1 METRMHEHT
10 VVIVGAGFA
19 GLAVARGLGGAAC
32 LVVVID
38 RQNHHVFQPLLY
50 QVATG
55 GLSAAD
61 ICAPV
66 RSVLAEYSNIEVRM
80 GEVTAI
86 DPQRRTVSF
95 GHDSV
100 AYDTLVLAAG
110 MHTQYFGNDEWE
122 ANAPGLKTISDATE
136 MRRRIL
142 MAFEMAENESDPE
155 VRKSWLTFVVV
166 GGGPTGVELA
176 GSLAEISRDT
186 LKRDFRH
193 IRPEESQILLLD
205 FAPRLLT
212 SFDESL
218 SDYALRRLIRMG
230 VRSLLNHRV
239 LAIDDAGV
247 TAESGGQTRRI
258 PARTV
263 LWAAGVTASPL
274 ASQLGVELDR
284 QGRVPVGP
292 DLTVAGHPE
301 IFVLGDLAHFEQD
314 GKALPGVAQPAIQAG
329 RYAAKAIRARIGGK
343 PAAAPFKYMDR
354 GNMATIGR
362 HAAVADLFGLKLS
375 GYLAWLVWL
384 FIHLMHLVDFQN
396 RVVVFIRWAVS
407 YMTFHRGARLI
418 S

>member
-1 METRMHEHT
+1 MHKHRI
-10 VVIVGAGFA
+10 VIVGAGFA
-19 GLAVARGLGGAAC
+19 GLAAARGLGGADC
-32 LVVVID
+32 RVVVID

-66 RSVLAEYSNIEVRM
+66 RSVLAQHQNIEVRM

-86 DPQRRTVSF
+86 DPERRTVSF
-95 GHDSV
+95 GQDSV
-100 AYDTLVLAAG
+100 GYDTLVLAAG
-110 MHTQYFGNDEWE
+110 MKTQYFGNDGW
-122 ANAPGLKTISDATE
+122 AASAPGLKTISDATE
-136 MRRRIL
+136 MRSRIL
-142 MAFEMAENESDPE
+142 RAFEMAENEEDPD
-155 VRKSWLTFVVV
+155 VRRSWLTFVVV

-186 LKRDFRH
+186 LRRDFRR
-193 IRPEESQILLLD
+193 IRSEESQILLLD

-212 SFDESL
+212 TFDESL

-230 VRSLLNHRV
+230 ARSLLSHRV
-239 LAIDDAGV
+239 LEIDEEGV
-247 TAESGGQTRRI
+247 TAESDGQTRRI
-258 PARTV
+258 PAKTV
-263 LWAAGVTASPL
+263 LWAAGVTGSPL
-274 ASQLGVELDR
+274 ARQLGVELDR
-284 QGRVPVGP
+284 LGRVPVGP
-292 DLTVAGHPE
+292 DLTVAGHQE

-314 GKALPGVAQPAIQAG
+314 GKPLPGVAQPAIQAG
-329 RYAAKAIRARIGGK
+329 RYVARAIRARLANK
-343 PAAAPFKYMDR
+343 PALPPFRYLNL

-362 HAAVADLFGLKLS
+362 HAAVADLFGIQLK

-418 S
+418 N

>member
-1 METRMHEHT
+1 MHEHT

-19 GLAVARGLGGAAC
+19 GLAAAKGLGGARC
-32 LVVVID
+32 RVVVID

-61 ICAPV
+61 ICAPI
-66 RSVLAEYSNIEVRM
+66 RSLLSPFPNIEVRL
-80 GEVTAI
+80 GEVTRI
-86 DPQRRTVSF
+86 DAAKRTVIC
-95 GHDSV
+95 GADEL
-100 AYDTLVLAAG
+100 AYDTLVLATG
-110 MHTQYFGNDEWE
+110 MTTQYFGHDEWE
-122 ANAPGLKTISDATE
+122 ASAPGLKSIADATE
-136 MRRRIL
+136 MRKRIL
-142 MAFEMAENESDPE
+142 MAFEMAENEADPQ
-155 VRKSWLTFVVV
+155 VRREWLTFVVV

-186 LKRDFRH
+186 LKGDFRR

-212 SFDESL
+212 SFDEGL

-230 VRSLLNHRV
+230 VRSLVSHRV
-239 LAIDDAGV
+239 LSIDDRGV
-247 TAESGGQTRRI
+247 TAESNGSTRHI

-263 LWAAGVTASPL
+263 LWAAGVTGSPL
-274 ASQLGVELDR
+274 ARQLGVELDR
-284 QGRVPVGP
+284 QGRIPVGG
-292 DLTVAGHPE
+292 DLTVTGHPE

-314 GKALPGVAQPAIQAG
+314 GKALPGVAQPALQAG
-329 RYAAKAIRARIGGK
+329 RYAAKVIRARVEGRK
-343 PAAAPFKYMDR
+343 APGPFRYVDL
-354 GNMATIGR
+354 GSMATIGR
-362 HAAVADLFGLKLS
+362 HAAVADLFGVRLR
-375 GYLAWLVWL
+375 GYPAWLVWL

-407 YMTFHRGARLI
+407 YLTFHRGARLI

>member
-1 METRMHEHT
+1 MHEHT

-19 GLAVARGLGGAAC
+19 GLAAAKGLGGARC
-32 LVVVID
+32 RVVVID

-61 ICAPV
+61 ICAPI
-66 RSVLAEYSNIEVRM
+66 RSLLSPFPNIEVRL
-80 GEVTAI
+80 GEVTRINAAK
-86 DPQRRTVSF
+86 RTVVC
-95 GHDSV
+95 GADEI
-100 AYDTLVLAAG
+100 AYDTLVLATG
-110 MHTQYFGNDEWE
+110 MTTQYFGNDAWE
-122 ANAPGLKTISDATE
+122 ANAPGLKTVADATE
-136 MRRRIL
+136 MRKRIL
-142 MAFEMAENESDPE
+142 MAFEMAENVEDPQLRRE
-155 VRKSWLTFVVV
+155 WLTFVVV

-186 LKRDFRH
+186 LKEDFRR

-212 SFDESL
+212 SFKEGL

-230 VRSLLNHRV
+230 VRSLVSHRV
-239 LAIDDAGV
+239 LSIDDRGV
-247 TAESGGQTRRI
+247 TAESNGSTRHI

-263 LWAAGVTASPL
+263 LWAAGVTGSPL
-274 ASQLGVELDR
+274 ARQLGVELDR
-284 QGRVPVGP
+284 QGRVPVGG
-292 DLTVAGHPE
+292 DLTVTGHPE

-314 GKALPGVAQPAIQAG
+314 GKALPGVAQPALQAG
-329 RYAAKAIRARIGGK
+329 RYAAKVIRARVEGRK
-343 PAAAPFKYMDR
+343 APGPFRYVDL
-354 GNMATIGR
+354 GSMATIGR
-362 HAAVADLFGLKLS
+362 HAAVADLFGVRLR
-375 GYLAWLVWL
+375 GYPAWLVWL

-407 YMTFHRGARLI
+407 YLTFHRGARLI

>member
-1 METRMHEHT
+1 MHDHT
-10 VVIVGAGFA
+10 VVIVGAGFG
-19 GLAVARGLGGAAC
+19 GLAVARGLGGSGC
-32 LVVVID
+32 RVVVID

-61 ICAPV
+61 ICAPI
-66 RSVLAEYSNIEVRM
+66 RSVLAPFPNVEVRL
-80 GEVTAI
+80 GEVTRI
-86 DPQRRTVSF
+86 DPARRVVAC
-95 GHDSV
+95 GEDEI
-100 AYDTLVLAAG
+100 AYDTLVLATG
-110 MHTQYFGNDEWE
+110 MDTQYFGNEAWE
-122 ANAPGLKTISDATE
+122 ADAPGLKTISDATE
-136 MRRRIL
+136 MRKRIL
-142 MAFEMAENESDPE
+142 MAFERAETEVDPDA
-155 VRKSWLTFVVV
+155 RKSWLSFVVV

-212 SFDESL
+212 TFDESL

-230 VRSLLNHRV
+230 VRSLLSHRV
-239 LAIDDAGV
+239 LAIDETGV
-247 TAESGGQTRRI
+247 TAESDGTTRHI

-263 LWAAGVTASPL
+263 LWAAGVTGSPL
-274 ASQLGVELDR
+274 ARQLGVELDR

-292 DLTVAGHPE
+292 DLTLVGHAE

-314 GKALPGVAQPAIQAG
+314 GKTLPGVAQPALQAG
-329 RYAAKAIRARIGGK
+329 RYVGKAIRARVQDRPSPG
-343 PAAAPFKYMDR
+343 PFRYLDL
-354 GNMATIGR
+354 GSMATIGR
-362 HAAVADLFGLKLS
+362 NAAVADIFGVKLR
-375 GYLAWLVWL
+375 GYPAWLAWL

-407 YMTFHRGARLI
+407 YLTFHRGARLI

>member
-1 METRMHEHT
+1 MHEHT

-19 GLAVARGLGGAAC
+19 GLAAAKGLGGARC
-32 LVVVID
+32 RVVVID

-61 ICAPV
+61 ICAPI
-66 RSVLAEYSNIEVRM
+66 RSLLSPFPNIEVRL
-80 GEVTAI
+80 GEVTRI
-86 DPQRRTVSF
+86 DAANRTVVC
-95 GHDSV
+95 GADEI
-100 AYDTLVLAAG
+100 AYDTLVLATG
-110 MHTQYFGNDEWE
+110 MTTQYFGNDAWE
-122 ANAPGLKTISDATE
+122 ANAPGLKTIADATE
-136 MRRRIL
+136 MRKRIL
-142 MAFEMAENESDPE
+142 LAFEMAENEADPQ
-155 VRKSWLTFVVV
+155 VRREWLTFVVV

-186 LKRDFRH
+186 LKGDFRR

-212 SFDESL
+212 SFDEGL

-230 VRSLLNHRV
+230 VRSLVSHRV
-239 LAIDDAGV
+239 LSIDDRGV
-247 TAESGGQTRRI
+247 TAESNGSTRHI

-263 LWAAGVTASPL
+263 LWAAGVTGSPL
-274 ASQLGVELDR
+274 ARQLGVELDR
-284 QGRVPVGP
+284 QGRIPVGG
-292 DLTVAGHPE
+292 DLTVTGHPE

-314 GKALPGVAQPAIQAG
+314 GKALPGVAQPALQAG
-329 RYAAKAIRARIGGK
+329 RYAAKVIRARVEGRK
-343 PAAAPFKYMDR
+343 APGPFRYVDL
-354 GNMATIGR
+354 GSMATIGR
-362 HAAVADLFGLKLS
+362 HAAVADLFGVRLR
-375 GYLAWLVWL
+375 GYPAWLVWL

-407 YMTFHRGARLI
+407 YLTFHRGARLI

>member
-1 METRMHEHT
+1 MQKHT

-19 GLAVARGLGGAAC
+19 GLAVARGLGGAGC
-32 LVVVID
+32 RVVVID

-66 RSVLAEYSNIEVRM
+66 RSVLAEYQNVEVRM

-86 DPQRRTVSF
+86 DPESRTVCF
-95 GHDSV
+95 GKDSI

-110 MHTQYFGNDEWE
+110 MKTQYFGNDAW
-122 ANAPGLKTISDATE
+122 AVSAPGLKTISDATE
-136 MRRRIL
+136 MRSRIL
-142 MAFEMAENESDPE
+142 RAFEMAENEEDLE
-155 VRKSWLTFVVV
+155 VRRSWLTFVVV

-186 LKRDFRH
+186 LKRDFRR

-212 SFDESL
+212 TFDESL

-230 VRSLLNHRV
+230 ARSLLNHRV
-239 LAIDDAGV
+239 LEIDDEGV
-247 TAESGGQTRRI
+247 TAESNGETRRI
-258 PARTV
+258 PAKTV
-263 LWAAGVTASPL
+263 LWAAGVTGSPL
-274 ASQLGVELDR
+274 ARQLGVELDR
-284 QGRVPVGP
+284 LGRVPVGP
-292 DLTVAGHPE
+292 DLTVASHPE

-314 GKALPGVAQPAIQAG
+314 GKPLPGVAQPAIQAG
-329 RYAAKAIRARIGGK
+329 RYVARAIRTRLAEK
-343 PAAAPFKYMDR
+343 PALPPFRYLDL

-362 HAAVADLFGLKLS
+362 HAAVADLFGIRLK
-375 GYLAWLVWL
+375 GYSAWLVWL

-396 RVVVFIRWAVS
+396 RVVVFFRWAVS

-418 S
+418 N

>member
-1 METRMHEHT
+1 MHEHT

>member
-1 METRMHEHT
+1 
-10 VVIVGAGFA
+10 
-19 GLAVARGLGGAAC
+19 
-32 LVVVID
+32 
-38 RQNHHVFQPLLY
+38 
-50 QVATG
+50 
-55 GLSAAD
+55 
-61 ICAPV
+61 
-66 RSVLAEYSNIEVRM
+66 
-80 GEVTAI
+80 
-86 DPQRRTVSF
+86 
-95 GHDSV
+95 
-100 AYDTLVLAAG
+100 
-110 MHTQYFGNDEWE
+110 
-122 ANAPGLKTISDATE
+122 
-136 MRRRIL
+136 
-142 MAFEMAENESDPE
+142 
-155 VRKSWLTFVVV
+155 V

-186 LKRDFRH
+186 LKRDFRR

-247 TAESGGQTRRI
+247 TAESDCHTRRI
-258 PARTV
+258 SSRTV

-274 ASQLGVELDR
+274 ARQLGVELDR

-292 DLTVAGHPE
+292 DLTVGGHPE

-314 GKALPGVAQPAIQAG
+314 GKALPGVAQPALQAG
-329 RYAAKAIRARIGGK
+329 RYAAKAIRARIGGRQ
-343 PAAAPFKYMDR
+343 AAAPFKYTNL

-362 HAAVADLFGLKLS
+362 HAAVADLFGLKLR

-418 S
+418 TGSNGSGGQGE